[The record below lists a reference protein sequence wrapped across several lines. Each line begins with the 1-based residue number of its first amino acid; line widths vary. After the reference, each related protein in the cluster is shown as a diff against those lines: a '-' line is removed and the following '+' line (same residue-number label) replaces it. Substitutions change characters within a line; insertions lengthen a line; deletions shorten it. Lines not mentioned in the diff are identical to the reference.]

1 MGSQIRGRGFLDL
14 VHRPVRHYS
23 HRLAHDR
30 IDRPVC
36 GNTSAR
42 QWRRMGDNSAHC
54 CDRGEFGQF
63 FIEEHPARAVRSSDH
78 ASAAARAAHRRIHR
92 SRVSRQAPHDSG
104 LPLRSGQRMAIYV
117 DHTHLGRHVTGLER
131 ITLELFS
138 PGALAPLEIVPI
150 TAHGTRQMVTTQTF
164 GLPMRLAASSSIL
177 LCPGFPPSPLLRPFA
192 SRVLPYIHDVF
203 LLSRPADLNRRAR
216 LYMAAPFKLAL
227 HRYPRFLAN
236 SSDTRRKLA
245 AHCRPD
251 AAITLYRPPV
261 RNVFDLESK
270 ERAERDTQPLRL
282 LALGTVEPRK
292 NFVAAAR
299 IISALRAHGFPGAT
313 LHIVG
318 RRGWGDDWRTLEA
331 CPGGT
336 LHGYQ
341 PSGRVRQLLHDADI
355 FICTSHDEGL
365 GLPLLEAQYGGLP
378 IVAPDAAIFHEV
390 LDASGIFVDPA
401 EPAT

>member
-1 MGSQIRGRGFLDL
+1 
-14 VHRPVRHYS
+14 
-23 HRLAHDR
+23 
-30 IDRPVC
+30 
-36 GNTSAR
+36 
-42 QWRRMGDNSAHC
+42 
-54 CDRGEFGQF
+54 
-63 FIEEHPARAVRSSDH
+63 
-78 ASAAARAAHRRIHR
+78 
-92 SRVSRQAPHDSG
+92 
-104 LPLRSGQRMAIYV
+104 MAIYV

-138 PGALAPLEIVPI
+138 PAALAPLDIEPI
-150 TAHGTRQMVTTQTF
+150 TARGTRQMVTTQTF
-164 GLPMRLAASSSIL
+164 GLPMRLAGSSSIL

-192 SRVLPYIHDVF
+192 SRVLPYIHDIF

-216 LYMAAPFKLAL
+216 LYMVGPFKLAL
-227 HRYPRFLAN
+227 QRYPRFLAN

-270 ERAERDTQPLRL
+270 ERTERDTQPPLRFV
-282 LALGTVEPRK
+282 ALGTVEPRK

-299 IISALRAHGFPGAT
+299 IISALRAQGFPGAT
-313 LHIVG
+313 LDIVG
-318 RRGWGDDWRTLEA
+318 RQGWGDDWQTLEA
-331 CPGGT
+331 FPGVT

-341 PSGRVRQLLHDADI
+341 PSGRVRRLLHDADI

-378 IVAPDAAIFHEV
+378 IIAPDAAIFHEV
-390 LDASGIFVDPA
+390 LDTSGIFVDPA
-401 EPAT
+401 DPAAAAAKIAAMLSHRQWRSRYVALAAQNLKRWNALATSDRDTVIGLIAELAGRQLSARSAKRNDSIVEH

>member
-1 MGSQIRGRGFLDL
+1 
-14 VHRPVRHYS
+14 
-23 HRLAHDR
+23 
-30 IDRPVC
+30 
-36 GNTSAR
+36 
-42 QWRRMGDNSAHC
+42 
-54 CDRGEFGQF
+54 
-63 FIEEHPARAVRSSDH
+63 
-78 ASAAARAAHRRIHR
+78 
-92 SRVSRQAPHDSG
+92 
-104 LPLRSGQRMAIYV
+104 MAIYV

-138 PGALAPLEIVPI
+138 PAALAPLDVVPV

-192 SRVLPYIHDVF
+192 SRVLPYIHDIF

-227 HRYPRFLAN
+227 QRYPRFLAN
-236 SSDTRRKLA
+236 SSDTRQKLA
-245 AHCRPD
+245 GHCRPD

-261 RNVFDLESK
+261 RNVFGLESK
-270 ERAERDTQPLRL
+270 QRADRDTQPLRL
-282 LALGTVEPRK
+282 VALGTVEPRK

-299 IISALRAHGFPGAT
+299 ITSALRTQGFPGTT
-313 LHIVG
+313 LDIVG
-318 RRGWGDDWRTLEA
+318 RRGWGDDWRMLEA
-331 CPGGT
+331 FPGVT

-341 PSGRVRQLLHDADI
+341 PSGRVKQLLHEADV

-378 IVAPDAAIFHEV
+378 VVAPDAAIFHEV
-390 LDASGIFVDPA
+390 LDVSGIFVDPA
-401 EPAT
+401 DPAAAAVKIAAMLSDRQWRSRHVALAAQNLKRWNALASADRDAVIGLIAGLAAQVSARPAYRDDRLVER